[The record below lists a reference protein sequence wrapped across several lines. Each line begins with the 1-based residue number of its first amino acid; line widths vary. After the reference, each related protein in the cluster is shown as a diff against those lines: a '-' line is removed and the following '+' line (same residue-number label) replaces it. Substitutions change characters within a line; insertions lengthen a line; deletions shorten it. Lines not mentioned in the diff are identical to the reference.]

1 MSRETTI
8 NVKQEE
14 VNQLSEKLKS
24 AKAIV
29 VAEYRGL
36 TVQKTEELRRALRK
50 EGCELVV
57 AKNNIAKRAAT
68 ACGYGAIDSDLKGPN
83 GVVLASKESVSAAKV
98 LHEFAKKNPNLIVKS
113 GIVDGDFYSP
123 AQIKMIS
130 ALPSKQVLLAM
141 LASQLY
147 SPLKDLAIGLD
158 LVSKQKEN
166 N

>member
-1 MSRETTI
+1 MSREAII
-8 NVKQEE
+8 NAKQEE
-14 VNQLSEKLKS
+14 VNALTQRMKD
-24 AKAIV
+24 AKAVV

-68 ACGYGAIDSDLKGPN
+68 LCGFGAIDNDMIGPN
-83 GVVLASKESVSAAKV
+83 GVIIGKKDSVAPAKV
-98 LHEFAKKNPNLIVKS
+98 LHEFARKNPKLIVKS
-113 GIVDGDFYSP
+113 GVIEGAFYNA
-123 AQIKMIS
+123 AQIKAVS

-147 SPLKDLAIGLD
+147 APLKELAVGLD
-158 LVSKQKEN
+158 MITTQKSN
-166 N
+166 

>member
-1 MSRETTI
+1 MSRELTI
-8 NVKQEE
+8 GVKQEA
-14 VNQLSEKLKS
+14 VDQLAKKLKN
-24 AKAIV
+24 AKAVV

-36 TVQKTEELRRALRK
+36 SVQKTEELRRALRK

-68 ACGYGAIDSDLKGPN
+68 VCGFGAIDSDLKGPN
-83 GVVLASKESVSAAKV
+83 GLVIANHESVAAAKV
-98 LHEFAKKNPNLIVKS
+98 LYDFVKKNPKLIVKS
-113 GIVDGDFYSP
+113 GVVDGDFYKP
-123 AQIKMIS
+123 AQIKVIA

-158 LVSKQKEN
+158 LVSKQKSN
-166 N
+166 

>member
-1 MSRETTI
+1 MSRELTI
-8 NVKQEE
+8 GVKQEA
-14 VNQLSEKLKS
+14 VDQLAKKLKN
-24 AKAIV
+24 AKAVV

-36 TVQKTEELRRALRK
+36 SVQKTEELRRALRK

-68 ACGYGAIDSDLKGPN
+68 ACGFGAIDSDLTGPN
-83 GVVLASKESVSAAKV
+83 GLVIANHESVVAAKV
-98 LHEFAKKNPNLIVKS
+98 LYDFVKKNPKLIVKS
-113 GIVDGDFYSP
+113 GVVDGDFYEP
-123 AQIKMIS
+123 AQIKIIA

-158 LVSKQKEN
+158 LVSKQKSN
-166 N
+166 